1 MLCRFFL
8 DASRLIHWW
17 QLPSQTLSR
26 LASTNRTRKNIASA
40 DQAGTGRLFGGVPRG
55 SAQKGCTTIFAIP
68 LHSTGHGNKHDLP
81 KGSPNLER
89 AVATGKTDVQ
99 QIKLLV
105 VEFLGKYCDIRHT
118 SGTPYFRTFLRHRT
132 GPDKAHAVPKGSPS
146 PHPAIAPGNQS
157 FSQSSRPRSTF
168 LGRRA
173 KVRHRTHTQTFLP
186 FGAISALHL
195 AKRIPS

>member
-17 QLPSQTLSR
+17 QPPSQTLSR

-40 DQAGTGRLFGGVPRG
+40 DQAGTGRLFGGVPRN

-81 KGSPNLER
+81 KGSPTWSER
-89 AVATGKTDVQ
+89 LQ
-99 QIKLLV
+99 QEKQT
-105 VEFLGKYCDIRHT
+105 FSRSSCWWSSFSGKYCDIRHT

-157 FSQSSRPRSTF
+157 FSQSSRPRSTI
-168 LGRRA
+168 LGE
-173 KVRHRTHTQTFLP
+173 
-186 FGAISALHL
+186 
-195 AKRIPS
+195 